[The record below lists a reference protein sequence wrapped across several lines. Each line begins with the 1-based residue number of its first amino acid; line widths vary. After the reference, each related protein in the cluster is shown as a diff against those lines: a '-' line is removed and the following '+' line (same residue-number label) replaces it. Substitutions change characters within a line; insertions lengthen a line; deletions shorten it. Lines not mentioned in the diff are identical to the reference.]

1 MVYGVLHGKIV
12 ITINISVIIDE
23 FSMLKSDLIYQI
35 DMRLKE
41 IKQNQSDFG
50 GVSLIVFGDPL
61 QLKPVMGRYPWEE
74 PRHQMYR
81 EAHLIY
87 PLWNLLRPVI
97 LRTNHRQGD
106 DREYGDILNRI
117 RVETWNIDDIK
128 RLKARVVPKGHPSI
142 PADSIFIFARNID
155 VNQMNDDCLDDIEGD
170 EYCVKALCY
179 HPTLKNFTPKVLNTG
194 NIANTN
200 LQQIL
205 KIKVNCKVMVTYN
218 LNTTDSI
225 VNGALG
231 TVVGVK
237 LNEKNQVVEFHVH
250 FSNSLHGKETAK
262 KFPDLLKKYG
272 VPVVPITRYE
282 AVFRLGRENVGVK
295 STATALQFP
304 LKLSFSVTSH
314 KVK

>member
-1 MVYGVLHGKIV
+1 
-12 ITINISVIIDE
+12 
-23 FSMLKSDLIYQI
+23 
-35 DMRLKE
+35 
-41 IKQNQSDFG
+41 
-50 GVSLIVFGDPL
+50 
-61 QLKPVMGRYPWEE
+61 
-74 PRHQMYR
+74 MYR